1 MKVLFG
7 ALMLAFLATGAVSF
21 TDKEAMPKV
30 SEPVMVEYIDFQPMI
45 IIAKPKKTLTNFNF

>member
-7 ALMLAFLATGAVSF
+7 ALMLAFLATGAVSLNNEE
-21 TDKEAMPKV
+21 TMPKV
-30 SEPVMVEYIDFQPMI
+30 EEPVMVEYIDFQPMI